1 MGSKWLSDEEI
12 EELKKARPASD
23 NPGID
28 FYWLGYDAGKMA
40 TKEKYED
47 SRGTWLEEYNRA
59 CAAEKERDALKA
71 ENALLKSKVKKLKK
85 KLKGGF

>member
-1 MGSKWLSDEEI
+1 MGSQWLSDEEI
-12 EELKKARPASD
+12 EELKKARPA
-23 NPGID
+23 ID

-47 SRGTWLEEYNRA
+47 SRGSWVDMYNRA
-59 CAAEKERDALKA
+59 QAAEKERDALKA

-85 KLKGGF
+85 KLKGGY